1 MTTETILK
9 ANDLSKIFGRESS
22 EVHAVDNVSLDIKRG
37 ELVLI
42 MGPSG
47 SGKTTLLSMLGALL
61 GPTSGEVVIDGMDI
75 STMNSTEL
83 AALRAIKIGF
93 VFQAFNLL
101 EALTV
106 EENILFPAQLNS
118 GGIATAKLRLD
129 ELLNRLD
136 LTKRRKALPNT
147 LSGGEKQ
154 RVAIARA
161 LINQPPIIL
170 ADEPTGNLD
179 SHKGQEVMMILHD
192 IARDDG
198 CAVLMV
204 THDPRVEEIADRVLW
219 LEDGAIRDRKSEQ
232 HSWVNDPVCGMRVDE
247 WTATITTE
255 YKKKKYVF
263 CSQRCLERFDSD
275 TEKYITIPDTR
286 SVLPICWSRPEKIE
300 CLLIHVGN
308 IKYRIIQESQKIAV
322 Y

>member
-1 MTTETILK
+1 MTEIILRATNLTK
-9 ANDLSKIFGRESS
+9 TFGSGES
-22 EVHAVDNVSLDIKRG
+22 EVQAVNDVTLEISQG
-37 ELVLI
+37 EMVLI

-61 GPTSGEVVIDGMDI
+61 GPSSGQISIDGIDI
-75 STMNSTEL
+75 GTMTDSKL
-83 AALRAIKIGF
+83 AALRAQKIGF

-106 EENILFPAQLNS
+106 EENILMPARLTTRGVQ
-118 GGIATAKLRLD
+118 AAKPDLERL
-129 ELLNRLD
+129 LQRLD
-136 LTKRRKALPNT
+136 LTARRKALPNT

-161 LINQPPIIL
+161 LINKPPIIL

-219 LEDGAIRDRKSEQ
+219 LEDGALRDRKSEQ
-232 HSWVNDPVCGMRVDE
+232 HNWVRDLVCGMRVDE
-247 WTATITTE
+247 WTATVKTVYE
-255 YKKKKYVF
+255 NRKYVF
-263 CSQRCLERFDSD
+263 CSQRCLQRFEKSPHEYLHDSGQ
-275 TEKYITIPDTR
+275 K
-286 SVLPICWSRPEKIE
+286 
-300 CLLIHVGN
+300 LIH
-308 IKYRIIQESQKIAV
+308 
-322 Y
+322 

>member
-1 MTTETILK
+1 MTEIILRATNLTK
-9 ANDLSKIFGRESS
+9 TFGSGES
-22 EVHAVDNVSLDIKRG
+22 EVQAVNDVTLEISQG
-37 ELVLI
+37 EMVLI

-61 GPTSGEVVIDGMDI
+61 GPSSGQISIDGIDI
-75 STMNSTEL
+75 STMNDSKL
-83 AALRAIKIGF
+83 AALRAQKIGF
-93 VFQAFNLL
+93 VFQSFNLL

-106 EENILFPAQLNS
+106 EENILMPARLTTRGVQ
-118 GGIATAKLRLD
+118 AAKPDLERL
-129 ELLNRLD
+129 LQRLD
-136 LTKRRKALPNT
+136 LTARRKALPNT

-161 LINQPPIIL
+161 LINKPPIIL

-219 LEDGAIRDRKSEQ
+219 LEDGALRDRKSEQ
-232 HSWVNDPVCGMRVDE
+232 HNWVRDLVCGMRVDE
-247 WTATITTE
+247 WTATLKTVYE
-255 YKKKKYVF
+255 NRKYVF
-263 CSQRCLERFDSD
+263 CSQRCLQRFEKSPHEYLHDSGQ
-275 TEKYITIPDTR
+275 K
-286 SVLPICWSRPEKIE
+286 
-300 CLLIHVGN
+300 LIH
-308 IKYRIIQESQKIAV
+308 
-322 Y
+322 

>member
-1 MTTETILK
+1 MSDVILQ
-9 ANDLSKIFGRESS
+9 ARNLSKHFGSGDS
-22 EVHAVDNVSLDIKRG
+22 VVKAVDDVSLQIKQG
-37 ELVLI
+37 EMVLI

-61 GPTSGEVVIDGMDI
+61 TPTSGQIVVDNADV
-75 STMNSTEL
+75 SVMNETSL
-83 AALRAIKIGF
+83 AALRAQKIGF

-106 EENILFPAQLNS
+106 EENILFPAQLNA
-118 GGIATAKLRLD
+118 GGVQAAKDRIDDLLERLGLTA
-129 ELLNRLD
+129 
-136 LTKRRKALPNT
+136 RRKVLPGT

-204 THDPRVEEIADRVLW
+204 THDPRVEEVADRVLW
-219 LEDGAIRDRKSEQ
+219 LEDGALRDRKTEQ
-232 HSWVNDPVCGMRVDE
+232 HSWVIDPVCGMRVDE
-247 WTATITTE
+247 WTATITTN
-255 YKKKKYVF
+255 YQDKKIVF
-263 CSQRCLERFDSD
+263 CSNRCLTRFNEKP
-275 TEKYITIPDTR
+275 EKYAGK
-286 SVLPICWSRPEKIE
+286 LK
-300 CLLIHVGN
+300 
-308 IKYRIIQESQKIAV
+308 
-322 Y
+322 

>member
-1 MTTETILK
+1 MTTETILQ
-9 ANDLSKIFGRESS
+9 ASHLTRSFGSGVS
-22 EVHAVDNVSLDIKRG
+22 EVRAVNDVSLSIKRG
-37 ELVLI
+37 EMVLI

-61 GPTSGEVVIDGMDI
+61 APTSGEVVIGGAGI
-75 STMNSTEL
+75 SSMSDAQL
-83 AALRAIKIGF
+83 AALRAQKIGF
-93 VFQAFNLL
+93 VFQSFNLL

-106 EENILFPAQLNS
+106 EENILFPAQLNT
-118 GGIATAKLRLD
+118 GGIQAAKKCLD
-129 ELLNRLD
+129 ELLDRLD
-136 LTKRRKALPNT
+136 LTARRHALPNT

-154 RVAIARA
+154 RVAICRA

-219 LEDGAIRDRKSEQ
+219 LEDGALRDRKSEQ
-232 HSWVNDPVCGMRVDE
+232 HSWVQDPVCGMRVDE
-247 WTATITTE
+247 WTAKVKMVYQDKT
-255 YKKKKYVF
+255 YVF
-263 CSQRCLERFDSD
+263 CSRHCQQRFEDKPQQYLHANNNS
-275 TEKYITIPDTR
+275 
-286 SVLPICWSRPEKIE
+286 
-300 CLLIHVGN
+300 G
-308 IKYRIIQESQKIAV
+308 
-322 Y
+322 

>member
-1 MTTETILK
+1 MSDVILQ
-9 ANDLSKIFGRESS
+9 AHNLSKHFGSGDS
-22 EVHAVDNVSLDIKRG
+22 VVKAVDDVLLKIKRG
-37 ELVLI
+37 EMVLI

-61 GPTSGEVVIDGMDI
+61 TPTSGQIVVDNADV
-75 STMNSTEL
+75 SVMNETSL
-83 AALRAIKIGF
+83 AALRAQNIGF

-106 EENILFPAQLNS
+106 EENILFPTQLNV
-118 GGIATAKLRLD
+118 GGVQAAKDRIDDLLERLGLTA
-129 ELLNRLD
+129 
-136 LTKRRKALPNT
+136 RRKVLPGT

-204 THDPRVEEIADRVLW
+204 THDPRVEEVADRVLW
-219 LEDGAIRDRKSEQ
+219 LEDGALRDRKAEQ
-232 HSWVNDPVCGMRVDE
+232 HSWVIDPVCGMRVDE
-247 WTATITTE
+247 WTATITTNYHDE
-255 YKKKKYVF
+255 KFVF
-263 CSQRCLERFDSD
+263 CSNRCLSRFN
-275 TEKYITIPDTR
+275 EQPQKY
-286 SVLPICWSRPEKIE
+286 
-300 CLLIHVGN
+300 VGN
-308 IKYRIIQESQKIAV
+308 PIKKG
-322 Y
+322 

>member
-1 MTTETILK
+1 MTIKTILE
-9 ANDLSKIFGRESS
+9 ANNLTKSFGSGTS
-22 EVHAVDNVSLDIKRG
+22 EVHAVDNVSLKIKRG

-61 GPTSGEVVIDGMDI
+61 DPTSGNVVIDDKNI
-75 STMNSTEL
+75 STMTNTGL
-83 AALRAIKIGF
+83 AALRAKKIGF

-106 EENILFPAQLNS
+106 EENILFPAQLNT
-118 GGIATAKLRLD
+118 GGILAAKARLD
-129 ELLNRLD
+129 KLLDRIGLTNR
-136 LTKRRKALPNT
+136 RHALPNT

-232 HSWVNDPVCGMRVDE
+232 HSWVYDPVCGMRIDE
-247 WTATITTE
+247 WTATISKE
-255 YKKKKYVF
+255 YKNQKYVF
-263 CSQRCLERFDSD
+263 CSQRCLERFDD
-275 TEKYITIPDTR
+275 D
-286 SVLPICWSRPEKIE
+286 PERYMTK
-300 CLLIHVGN
+300 
-308 IKYRIIQESQKIAV
+308 SM
-322 Y
+322 